1 MWYVTVWRLMW
12 EMWTAQ
18 CTRCG
23 GNHALSRCT
32 WPLVARSKSEIN

>member
-1 MWYVTVWRLMW
+1 MWLMTIYRLMW

-23 GNHALSRCT
+23 GNHALSECT
-32 WPLVARSKSEIN
+32 WPPAPRRESKVE

>member
-1 MWYVTVWRLMW
+1 MFFMTIYRLMW

-23 GNHALSRCT
+23 GDHPLSKCR
-32 WPLVARSKSEIN
+32 WPAVRQSKSETE